1 MCDQSSH
8 TLEQWVYAL
17 TTVINIFKF
26 LLSKDRVILQQ
37 HFDFI
42 PVDTVG
48 QAQIIFTTNKDSR
61 VKKKQNKT
69 KTPPLRDSATDNKT
83 FCLLQNLVSQICPE
97 ENLSPKQT
105 NKGSL

>member
-1 MCDQSSH
+1 MHLQLSSTFSNFFFQKIGLFYSN
-8 TLEQWVYAL
+8 TLTLSQWIQLAKLKSY
-17 TTVINIFKF
+17 
-26 LLSKDRVILQQ
+26 SQQ
-37 HFDFI
+37 I
-42 PVDTVG
+42 KTPEL
-48 QAQIIFTTNKDSR
+48 
-61 VKKKQNKT
+61 KKKQNKT

>member
-61 VKKKQNKT
+61 VKKKTKQNKNTTAQGLSNRQQNILFVT
-69 KTPPLRDSATDNKT
+69 KFGFS
-83 FCLLQNLVSQICPE
+83 
-97 ENLSPKQT
+97 NLSRRKPLPQT
-105 NKGSL
+105 NQ